1 MKLPKII
8 KKYEKRLIAFPKNT
22 KEVSNIVKFSNKHG
36 LNIIPLG
43 GETNR
48 VDGTKA
54 VQKYKNLFISF
65 ARMNKILEVDTDSLI
80 LTVESGVTL
89 KKIHQKSQSK
99 NLFFPANF

>member
-8 KKYEKRLIAFPKNT
+8 KKHKERLIAYPKNT
-22 KEVSNIVKFSNKHG
+22 KEVSNIVKFSNKNE

-54 VQKYKNLFISF
+54 VQKYRNLFISF
-65 ARMNKILEVDTDSLI
+65 SKMNKILEIDTDSLI

-89 KKIHQKSQSK
+89 KKFTKHHNPKIY
-99 NLFFPANF
+99 FFQ